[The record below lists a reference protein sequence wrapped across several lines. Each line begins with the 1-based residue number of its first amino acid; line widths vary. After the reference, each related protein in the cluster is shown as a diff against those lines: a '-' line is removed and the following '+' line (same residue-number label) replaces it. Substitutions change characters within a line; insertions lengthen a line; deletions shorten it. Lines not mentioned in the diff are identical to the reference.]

1 MNGYDVALLISVI
14 IFVTAAIGWIAQ
26 IWKKYVKHKKN
37 IILQPLV
44 VIAVGLTF
52 ASVIGFIPAY
62 SCGGNAVGNAFL
74 SAVQHTMRLFVV
86 DDSITDVLG
95 NITDIFDVFPEYLY
109 KIYLLLLVI
118 ITPITTFTAILTVFA
133 RIWYNIKNRLCIC
146 RETHAFSELNER
158 TLALA
163 KSIVKEWLEGKE
175 QETRKKTK
183 RPLIVFADIIDKNE
197 EAHLDLVDGA
207 KEMGA
212 ILFRRDL
219 TSIRWRWFIK
229 RRITFYF
236 ISDDEAE
243 KLRHAKFVMEHYD
256 EENCN
261 FYFFTNSYSESVESE
276 LFMKKHADATKNSGN
291 EENAILDVLS
301 VIEATEKIGSEINA
315 ARIKPKDA
323 EEGENE
329 KLKTLVQEYKA
340 SVSKVNASIASL
352 EEKLNSST
360 DDVAYLEQLKSSIL
374 NSDWSVAKAQLTSK
388 LELVRAARVKING
401 VRINEI
407 RFLVYQYLYDHG
419 AELFREAGKDKI
431 VNATILG
438 YGKHGKEF
446 MKALLWYCQLPGY
459 KVNLTVIDS
468 DETAESRF
476 KAEFKG
482 LELDKEFTSS
492 EDMRYRITFRHTA
505 FGTDEFVTEITD
517 NSVSSHSH
525 FFVCFGDDNLNAR
538 ACQVIQRER
547 GRKGA
552 DLETKITAI
561 IRNVDV
567 KELIM
572 NDDTEVIGDF
582 DTYYSVK
589 TFSADNK
596 LIESGFAEHSSWDK
610 RMAKEKNRAWDEKYS
625 RTVFNF
631 SDYSFY
637 SSISKGLH
645 RRLRAHPEGLGC
657 EQKYRDVFARI
668 SSLADAQIYEAECKT
683 LMTASKAIPKIA
695 KKTLADFEAEIESLD
710 ASGVSAEEIVKLR
723 SLGKD
728 LRLVAEIEHVR
739 WCAYVRTDGWIHN
752 VKRNN
757 SCKMHTDL
765 VPVSALT
772 CEKILQDF

>member
-14 IFVTAAIGWIAQ
+14 IFVTAAIGWIIQ
-26 IWKKYVKHKKN
+26 ICKKYVKHKKN

-62 SCGGNAVGNAFL
+62 SCDGNAVGNSFL

-95 NITDIFDVFPEYLY
+95 NITDIFDVFPVYLY

-163 KSIVKEWLEGKE
+163 KSIVKEWLAGKE
-175 QETRKKTK
+175 QETTKKTK

-301 VIEATEKIGSEINA
+301 AIEVVEKSSEEINA
-315 ARIKPKDA
+315 ARRKPKDA

-340 SVSKVNASIASL
+340 SVSKVKDLVASL
-352 EEKLNSST
+352 KEKLSSSS
-360 DDVAYLEQLKSSIL
+360 DNEAYLEQLKSSIDK
-374 NSDWSVAKAQLTSK
+374 SDWSVAKAQLTSK

-482 LELDKEFTSS
+482 LHLQ
-492 EDMRYRITFRHTA
+492 I
-505 FGTDEFVTEITD
+505 
-517 NSVSSHSH
+517 
-525 FFVCFGDDNLNAR
+525 
-538 ACQVIQRER
+538 
-547 GRKGA
+547 
-552 DLETKITAI
+552 
-561 IRNVDV
+561 
-567 KELIM
+567 
-572 NDDTEVIGDF
+572 
-582 DTYYSVK
+582 
-589 TFSADNK
+589 FSP
-596 LIESGFAEHSSWDK
+596 F
-610 RMAKEKNRAWDEKYS
+610 
-625 RTVFNF
+625 
-631 SDYSFY
+631 
-637 SSISKGLH
+637 
-645 RRLRAHPEGLGC
+645 
-657 EQKYRDVFARI
+657 Q
-668 SSLADAQIYEAECKT
+668 
-683 LMTASKAIPKIA
+683 
-695 KKTLADFEAEIESLD
+695 
-710 ASGVSAEEIVKLR
+710 
-723 SLGKD
+723 
-728 LRLVAEIEHVR
+728 
-739 WCAYVRTDGWIHN
+739 
-752 VKRNN
+752 
-757 SCKMHTDL
+757 
-765 VPVSALT
+765 
-772 CEKILQDF
+772 